1 MAQIYLADDSPT
13 VQKILKLTLE
23 TAAYNI
29 VVGSSQQDLEN
40 FLSKQRPDLVFL
52 DVHLVDSL
60 QDFFKKY
67 ENVKWFLIIDEFDD
81 YSLTELSSYG
91 VIDFLSRPFQPQKV
105 LEMVQKALMFSKEKY
120 QAPLLE
126 EEEDLTIPS
135 KIIDLFPKESV
146 PEIIVE
152 EKKILS
158 FNKEIETVSENID
171 LKLEQTIERILR
183 KILPAILEDILKK

>member
-23 TAAYNI
+23 TASYTI
-29 VVGSSQQDLEN
+29 VVGSSQQDLET

-60 QDFFKKY
+60 QDFLKKY
-67 ENVKWFLIIDEFDD
+67 ENVKWFLIIDEFDE
-81 YSLTELSSYG
+81 YSLSELSSYG

-126 EEEDLTIPS
+126 EEDLTVPS
-135 KIIDLFPKESV
+135 KIIDLFPKESI
-146 PEIIVE
+146 PEIILE

-158 FNKEIETVSENID
+158 FNKEIETVSENPD

-183 KILPAILEDILKK
+183 KILPAILEDLLKK

>member
-23 TAAYNI
+23 TAAYTI
-29 VVGSSQQDLEN
+29 VVGSSQQDLET

-60 QDFFKKY
+60 QDFLKKY
-67 ENVKWFLIIDEFDD
+67 ENVKWFLIIDEFDE
-81 YSLTELSSYG
+81 YSLSELSSYG

-126 EEEDLTIPS
+126 EEDLTVPS
-135 KIIDLFPKESV
+135 KIIDLFPKESI
-146 PEIIVE
+146 PEIILE

-158 FNKEIETVSENID
+158 FTKEIETVSENPD
-171 LKLEQTIERILR
+171 LKLEQIIERILR
-183 KILPAILEDILKK
+183 KILPAILEDLLKK